1 VDEQAMSLL
10 QAYSWPGN
18 VRELENLVERAVVM
32 GAGPQIRAADLPLG
46 GRRPS
51 VAPPSG
57 REEMRE
63 SARRRGAAKLQDAVQ
78 RAGGNL
84 TAAARLLGIPRST
97 LLYRMRKRRVP

>member
-1 VDEQAMSLL
+1 
-10 QAYSWPGN
+10 
-18 VRELENLVERAVVM
+18 
-32 GAGPQIRAADLPLG
+32 
-46 GRRPS
+46 

-63 SARRRGAAKLQDAVQ
+63 SARRRGAAKLQDAVK